1 MTAREGHQ
9 RLRRAV
15 PLATT
20 VLSGLVL
27 ILMAASLTVAI
38 PNHLF
43 ALQDVPTAALIATT
57 AMVGLVVAWHLPANP
72 MGWLLL
78 GLGGSM
84 MLSVEGTIWLTLDY
98 RVHHGRLPLG
108 GLALLVQPAWGPA
121 IVLFGLIILLFPDG
135 RLPSRHWRWL
145 LGCYLATAAVWLGGA
160 WAISIAA
167 IAGQHIQVDA
177 GGELASLDYPA
188 GATAWWGT
196 VQTGFGLLL
205 AFSVLA
211 SVARQIAGFVRSG
224 GERRQQVKWALAGA
238 AVSVVGA
245 IANFSLSSSPIP
257 VVAAVGLAAGFG
269 IPALPAGIG
278 VAILKYRLYD
288 IDRIISRTVAYAV
301 VTGLLAGVYAG
312 VVLLA
317 TEVLGIT
324 SPVAVAGATLVA
336 AALFSPVRA
345 RVQRVVDRRFNRARY
360 DADRT
365 VAAFAARLQ
374 DAVDLD
380 GVRTDLV
387 SVVNRSLEP
396 AHVSVWLPPDVA
408 TARGTPHGTR
418 ASRASS

>member
-1 MTAREGHQ
+1 MTASEGHQ

-15 PLATT
+15 SLAAT

-27 ILMAASLTVAI
+27 ALLAASVAVATTHRI
-38 PNHLF
+38 F
-43 ALQDVPTAALIATT
+43 ALQDVPTAVLIAAT
-57 AMVGLVVAWHLPANP
+57 AVVGVVVVWHLPTNP

-78 GLGGSM
+78 SLGGSM

-98 RVHHGRLPLG
+98 RIHHGRLPFG

-135 RLPSRHWRWL
+135 RLPSRNWRWL
-145 LGCYLATAAVWLGGA
+145 LGCYLAAAVVWLGGA

-167 IAGQHIQVDA
+167 LAGHHVQVDA
-177 GGELASLDYPA
+177 GGELASLDNPA

-196 VQTGFGLLL
+196 VQTGFSLLL
-205 AFSVLA
+205 AFSVLV
-211 SVARQIAGFVRSG
+211 SVAWQIAAFARSD
-224 GERRQQVKWALAGA
+224 GERRQQVKWALAGTA
-238 AVSVVGA
+238 ISVVCA
-245 IANFSLSSSPIP
+245 ITAFSISSSSVP
-257 VVAAVGLAAGFG
+257 VVASIGFVAGFG
-269 IPALPAGIG
+269 IPALPVGIG
-278 VAILKYRLYD
+278 IAILKYRLYD
-288 IDRIISRTVAYAV
+288 IDRIISRTLAYAI

-317 TEVLGIT
+317 TQVLDIT

-336 AALFSPVRA
+336 AALFSPLRA
-345 RVQRVVDRRFNRARY
+345 RVQRLVDRRFNRARY
-360 DADRT
+360 DADQT

-380 GVRTDLV
+380 GVRADLL

-396 AHVSVWLPPDVA
+396 AHASVWLAPGGA
-408 TARGTPHGTR
+408 TAHGTPHG
-418 ASRASS
+418 SRASTASS